1 MGWGCDKPEQSMAK
15 PAPICWHQVQKASLN
30 ILQDYL
36 HCIEKADSALLKE
49 HEFSKT
55 FQIWAFPC
63 LVSIALQ
70 PSVAKAGLALWQPSG
85 HQITAGEIWA
95 LRLLLLPSQTTI
107 SMKTSGCAIVALSF
121 FQNLR
126 PARPFRC
133 LDCLINASI
142 ISAQVQ
148 HLLSAELPHRLSSAV
163 PNHFW
168 DQTSSAFLHLFPPDC
183 SPQGR
188 SDQRTRLSSKPLLF
202 FLYHMILIHDWPDF
216 TFSCQ

>member
-1 MGWGCDKPEQSMAK
+1 MAL
-15 PAPICWHQVQKASLN
+15 QKLIQLFWKN
-30 ILQDYL
+30 RRGL
-36 HCIEKADSALLKE
+36 
-49 HEFSKT
+49 KT

-95 LRLLLLPSQTTI
+95 LLLLLLPSQTTI

-126 PARPFRC
+126 PARPFRRF
-133 LDCLINASI
+133 DYLINASI

-188 SDQRTRLSSKPLLF
+188 SDQRTRLSSKPPLF
-202 FLYHMILIHDWPDF
+202 SL
-216 TFSCQ
+216 